1 MPGAPFMSE
10 AATYQG
16 VQSEGVRPPAG
27 GTGAPSHGSFVIW
40 LIVLGVVVPAAV
52 LGGLQVGG
60 FQFVFRSR

>member
-10 AATYQG
+10 AATYQ
-16 VQSEGVRPPAG
+16 EGVRPPAG